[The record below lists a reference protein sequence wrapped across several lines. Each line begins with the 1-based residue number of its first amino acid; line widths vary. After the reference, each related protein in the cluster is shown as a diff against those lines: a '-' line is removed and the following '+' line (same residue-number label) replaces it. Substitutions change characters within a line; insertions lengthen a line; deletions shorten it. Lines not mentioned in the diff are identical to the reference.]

1 MATAETHKNRRM
13 GKDLIVYVCLLALA
27 GMQFVIGYQNIDGS
41 QMLVRMLI
49 VACVEAGIAV
59 LFFMHLAE
67 NRGFMWLVLVFTV
80 TVILMLQYGWS
91 DSFRLLDGVP
101 WAK

>member
-1 MATAETHKNRRM
+1 MATAETHKNSGM

-27 GMQFVIGYQNIDGS
+27 GMQFVIGNQNIDGP
-41 QMLVRMLI
+41 QMLVRLLI
-49 VACVEAGIAV
+49 VACVEAGLAV

>member
-1 MATAETHKNRRM
+1 MATAETHKNSGM

-67 NRGFMWLVLVFTV
+67 NRGFMWLVLVFTI